1 MRDKL
6 MSLIIALITSF
17 VLTTPFAFEAYFT
30 TTVFVAITTVVTTYY
45 AAKYVINA
53 LKKTAS

>member
-1 MRDKL
+1 MDKL

-45 AAKYVINA
+45 AAKYVIGE

>member
-17 VLTTPFAFEAYFT
+17 VVTTPFAFEAYVT

-45 AAKYVINA
+45 TAKYVINT
-53 LKKTAS
+53 LKKTEC

>member
-1 MRDKL
+1 MQDKL
-6 MSLIIALITSF
+6 IALIIALITGF

-45 AAKYVINA
+45 AAKYVIQT
-53 LKKTAS
+53 LKKTEC

>member
-1 MRDKL
+1 MQVKL
-6 MSLIIALITSF
+6 MSLIIALITTF
-17 VLTTPFAFEAYFT
+17 VVTTPFAFEAYFT

-53 LKKTAS
+53 LKKTEC

>member
-17 VLTTPFAFEAYFT
+17 VLTTPFAFEAYVT
-30 TTVFVAITTVVTTYY
+30 TKVFVAITTVVTTYY

-53 LKKTAS
+53 LKKTEC

>member
-17 VLTTPFAFEAYFT
+17 VLTTPFAFEAYVT

-45 AAKYVINA
+45 AAKYVIQT

>member
-1 MRDKL
+1 MVDK
-6 MSLIIALITSF
+6 MIALILAMMTTF
-17 VLTTPFAFEAYFT
+17 VVTVPFAFEAYIT

-45 AAKYVINA
+45 AVKYVINA